1 MYYGN
6 WRFTTLN
13 TNRTQQYFIMGVF
26 LENLCN
32 ILFLVDIDG
41 DYFSIETFTGH
52 LTYWISYSHN
62 TVELCDEHPT
72 QAVVTTP
79 IEIELQPVFYGKSI

>member
-1 MYYGN
+1 M
-6 WRFTTLN
+6 
-13 TNRTQQYFIMGVF
+13 
-26 LENLCN
+26 
-32 ILFLVDIDG
+32 FLVDIDG

>member
-1 MYYGN
+1 MVNDVSPHSTQTG
-6 WRFTTLN
+6 LN
-13 TNRTQQYFIMGVF
+13 NISSCVF

-32 ILFLVDIDG
+32 IMFLVDIDG